1 MILRVGI
8 CDDEAEMIQVLQ
20 RHLERYQMCQ
30 DMELIVESFVDG
42 EKMLEANQANP
53 YHVVLLDIEMPGIDG
68 LEVARRLRDAV
79 LDDVFIVFVTS
90 YPKYMQDSFEVQPF
104 QFLVKPVQ
112 YDQVERLFQDIIH
125 RYEHSRITKVVVG
138 TDKEKHLLNVRDLI
152 YMKTLKDKKPVLQ
165 YVLSDQ
171 IIVGEGTIQQWEE
184 SLQQQAFISPCRGYL
199 VNLKYVV
206 KVDRLQLQ
214 LLDGTIIPISRRRA
228 RVVQD
233 MFLKKIINIMG

>member
-1 MILRVGI
+1 MILRIGI

-20 RHLERYQMCQ
+20 RHLERYQLRQ
-30 DMELIVESFVDG
+30 DMDLTVESFMDG
-42 EKMLEANQANP
+42 EKLLEANQANP
-53 YHVVLLDIEMPGIDG
+53 YHVVLLDIEMPGMDG
-68 LEVARRLRDAV
+68 LEVARRLRDVV
-79 LDDVFIVFVTS
+79 LDDIFIVFVTS

-112 YDQVERLFQDIIH
+112 YDQVEKLFQDIIH
-125 RYEHSRITKVVVG
+125 RYEHSHVTKVIVG
-138 TDKEKHLLNVRDLI
+138 TDKEKHLLNVRDII

-184 SLQQQAFISPCRGYL
+184 SLQQHAFISPCRGYL

-214 LLDGTIIPISRRRA
+214 LLDGTIIPISRRKA
-228 RVVQD
+228 PIIQD